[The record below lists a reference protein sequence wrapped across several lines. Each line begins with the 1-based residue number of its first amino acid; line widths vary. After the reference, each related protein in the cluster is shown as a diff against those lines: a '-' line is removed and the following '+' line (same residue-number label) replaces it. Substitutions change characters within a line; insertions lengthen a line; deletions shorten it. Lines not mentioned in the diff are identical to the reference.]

1 MAQEVI
7 NRMKKS
13 KFFLIMTICCVA
25 LFIIVQI
32 FAGNKSPNSTQNL
45 NQNYISSNTNR
56 VDLNSPVYIEN
67 YLKVWE
73 FLYTFKD
80 KKTVAYELRR
90 KLEKQDLFTLVSNKD
105 VLKEIFKSIK
115 YTQDQEE
122 KIKQL
127 FGDKEVFLKYATD
140 FYVYLV
146 VSQLDEQRINEIRKQ
161 IDFFKK
167 KIYKVDPETIQK
179 IKDKKDPDLDKIL
192 HEVEENLYQPNLS
205 EQKKQMLLAQIQ
217 KMNYILL
224 LYEEFRKDKI
234 FNWFVENR
242 KRIIDS
248 LSFKGK

>member
-13 KFFLIMTICCVA
+13 KLFLIITICCIL

-32 FAGNKSPNSTQNL
+32 FAGNKSSNVQNF
-45 NQNYISSNTNR
+45 NQNTISSNTSR
-56 VDLNSPVYIEN
+56 VDSNNPGYIEN

-80 KKTVAYELRR
+80 NKTVAYELRR
-90 KLEKQDLFTLVSNKD
+90 KLEKQDLFTLISNKE
-105 VLKEIFKSIK
+105 VLKGIFKSIK

-127 FGDKEVFLKYATD
+127 FGDKELFLQYITD

-146 VSQLDEQRINEIRKQ
+146 VSQLDEQRINEIKKQ
-161 IDFFKK
+161 IDFLKN

-179 IKDKKDPDLDKIL
+179 IKDKKDPELDKIL
-192 HEVEENLYQPNLS
+192 QEVEQNLYQPNLS
-205 EQKKQMLLAQIQ
+205 EQKKQMLLTQIQ

-224 LYEEFRKDKI
+224 LYEEFKKDEI

-242 KRIIDS
+242 KRILDS
-248 LSFKGK
+248 LSFKEK